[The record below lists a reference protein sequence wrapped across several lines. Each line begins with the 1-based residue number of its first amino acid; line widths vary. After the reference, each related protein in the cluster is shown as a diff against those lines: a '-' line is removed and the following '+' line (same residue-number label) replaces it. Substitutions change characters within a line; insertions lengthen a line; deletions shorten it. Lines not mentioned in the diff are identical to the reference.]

1 MSVRII
7 AGTWKGRKLAVP
19 EGLDIRPTSDRV
31 REAVFSRLQSM
42 LGDWEGLRVADL
54 CAGSGAFGLEA
65 LSRGAAHAT
74 FVEQNR
80 AAANA
85 IARTLKLL
93 GRTADATVLTHDARA
108 LPLAA
113 VSYDVLYLDPPYADA
128 LHVPIL
134 KQLLQANWV
143 QNSSLI
149 VAEAQGNDSLLPAYL
164 RDSQSRYDVVA
175 SHKYGKTQ
183 TFVLTCIKEP

>member
-7 AGTWKGRKLAVP
+7 AGKWKGRKLPVP
-19 EGLDIRPTSDRV
+19 EGLAVRPTADRV

-42 LGDWEGLRVADL
+42 LGAWEGLRIADI

-85 IARTLKLL
+85 IAQMLKVL
-93 GRTADATVLTHDARA
+93 GHAQEATVLAHDARS
-108 LPLAA
+108 LAESTA
-113 VSYDVLYLDPPYADA
+113 PYDVLYLDPPYAEN
-128 LHVPIL
+128 LHAPIL
-134 KQLLQANWV
+134 DRLLHANWLG
-143 QNSSLI
+143 STSLI
-149 VAEAQGNDSLLPAYL
+149 VAEAKANDSVLAAYL
-164 RDSQSRYDVVA
+164 EDSASRYNIMA
-175 SHKYGKTQ
+175 NHRYGKTQ
-183 TFVLTCIKEP
+183 TFLLSVRGA